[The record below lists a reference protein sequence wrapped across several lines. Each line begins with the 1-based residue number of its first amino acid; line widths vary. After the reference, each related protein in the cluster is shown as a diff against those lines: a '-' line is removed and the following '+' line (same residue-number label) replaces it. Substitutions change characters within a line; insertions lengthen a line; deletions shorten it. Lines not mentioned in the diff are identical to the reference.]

1 MNNPK
6 VSVVIPVYNTE
17 AYVEQT
23 LRSIMGQTLRDIEL
37 IVIND
42 GSTDGSLSALERIAT
57 GDRRIRLYT
66 QPNKGLSE
74 TRNAGIDRARGE
86 FIYFMDSDDLLEP
99 DALERCYER
108 CQSDRLDFVFFD
120 AESFG
125 AAASDA
131 AWFDYRRAKYFGTE
145 VCDGTALL
153 RRMLALHCY
162 RASACLSF
170 IRTAYLRG
178 LGLRFYPGI
187 LHEDELFTPQ
197 LYLGASRAG
206 GIERSFF
213 KRRIHGDS
221 IMGRGFSRRNL
232 EGYTTVLRELNRFA
246 AQRDAG
252 QRQLIRT
259 LTRQILRPVMC
270 NAWALPA
277 GARWKLAWDALR
289 HYPGSIDGRA
299 LATLLFKKPLK
310 KRKREMSVR
319 RELASG
325 VFYTSI
331 AKYAGI
337 VVTLVVTGILSRLFT
352 PEQFGVVNI
361 ATVVIAFFAIFSD
374 LGIGPAVIQ
383 HKNLDRHDLGGIFS
397 LSVWSGAVMAL
408 LFFAAAGTIAS
419 LYGDSQVLRNV
430 LRILALNLFFAAAN
444 IVPNA
449 LILKEKRFRFA
460 AMRSLTVQI
469 AGGTAAIAAA
479 YAGAGIYALTI
490 NPVFSS
496 LMLLAINYRQN
507 PLPLRLR
514 PGRKAL
520 GKVFSFSAYQFS
532 FQLINYFS
540 RNLDKLLM
548 GRYMSLS
555 QLGYYDK
562 SYRLMMLPLQN
573 IAYVISPVMHPIFS
587 EMQHDLKQL
596 GASYLK
602 VVRLLA
608 FIGLPLSAVLFF
620 TAQELVLIIFGD
632 QWEPS
637 VPVFR
642 ILALSVGIQIVMS
655 TSGSIFQAANATR
668 MLFFCGVFS
677 AALNVAAICTGIFAF
692 GTTEAVAWCIC
703 ASFAVNFVQCYHAL
717 FCLTLRTGW
726 HRFWRNFLS
735 PLLLTAL
742 VGLPLA
748 AVGWLL
754 PPMPLVASLTL
765 KGTAALGVWL
775 LYVHLSGEYDL
786 KGLAGRLL
794 ARKKR

>member
-213 KRRIHGDS
+213 KRRVHGNS

-246 AQRDAG
+246 AQRDAC

-259 LTRQILRPVMC
+259 LTTQILRPVMC

-277 GARWKLAWDALR
+277 GARWKLAWNALR

-310 KRKREMSVR
+310 KGTGNECQTGIGFRRILHLDRKVRGHRRNARGDGYPFAPVHPRGVR
-319 RELASG
+319 RGEHRHG
-325 VFYTSI
+325 
-331 AKYAGI
+331 
-337 VVTLVVTGILSRLFT
+337 
-352 PEQFGVVNI
+352 
-361 ATVVIAFFAIFSD
+361 SD
-374 LGIGPAVIQ
+374 
-383 HKNLDRHDLGGIFS
+383 
-397 LSVWSGAVMAL
+397 
-408 LFFAAAGTIAS
+408 
-419 LYGDSQVLRNV
+419 
-430 LRILALNLFFAAAN
+430 
-444 IVPNA
+444 
-449 LILKEKRFRFA
+449 
-460 AMRSLTVQI
+460 
-469 AGGTAAIAAA
+469 
-479 YAGAGIYALTI
+479 
-490 NPVFSS
+490 
-496 LMLLAINYRQN
+496 
-507 PLPLRLR
+507 
-514 PGRKAL
+514 
-520 GKVFSFSAYQFS
+520 
-532 FQLINYFS
+532 
-540 RNLDKLLM
+540 
-548 GRYMSLS
+548 
-555 QLGYYDK
+555 
-562 SYRLMMLPLQN
+562 
-573 IAYVISPVMHPIFS
+573 
-587 EMQHDLKQL
+587 
-596 GASYLK
+596 
-602 VVRLLA
+602 RLLRH
-608 FIGLPLSAVLFF
+608 F
-620 TAQELVLIIFGD
+620 
-632 QWEPS
+632 
-637 VPVFR
+637 
-642 ILALSVGIQIVMS
+642 
-655 TSGSIFQAANATR
+655 
-668 MLFFCGVFS
+668 
-677 AALNVAAICTGIFAF
+677 
-692 GTTEAVAWCIC
+692 
-703 ASFAVNFVQCYHAL
+703 
-717 FCLTLRTGW
+717 
-726 HRFWRNFLS
+726 
-735 PLLLTAL
+735 
-742 VGLPLA
+742 
-748 AVGWLL
+748 
-754 PPMPLVASLTL
+754 
-765 KGTAALGVWL
+765 
-775 LYVHLSGEYDL
+775 
-786 KGLAGRLL
+786 
-794 ARKKR
+794 